1 MQRRQAILVFV
12 LALVA
17 GMLAVAIAA
26 PDEETSESA
35 PSPAPSADRGVGN
48 VRVAFDAA
56 KPQTTSVPLG
66 SQVQLEV
73 EVPAAGLVEVR
84 GQGLTGAAQPG
95 TPARFDV
102 LASDAGR
109 FEVRYVPVEGGPRR
123 AGTLVVE

>member
-26 PDEETSESA
+26 PDEQTSDSA
-35 PSPAPSADRGVGN
+35 PSPAPTAERGVEN

-56 KPQTTSVPLG
+56 RPQTTRVPLG

-73 EVPAAGLVEVR
+73 EVPGAGQVEVR

-95 TPARFDV
+95 TPARFDL
-102 LASDAGR
+102 LASEAGR
-109 FEVRYVPVEGGPRR
+109 FDVRYVPIDGGPRR